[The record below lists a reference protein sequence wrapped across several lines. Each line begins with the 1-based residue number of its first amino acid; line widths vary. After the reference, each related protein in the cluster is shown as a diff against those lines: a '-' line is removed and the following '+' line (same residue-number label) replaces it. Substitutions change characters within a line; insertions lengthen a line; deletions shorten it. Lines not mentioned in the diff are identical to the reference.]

1 VDVEDS
7 QVDGGVFDRGTV
19 GLNWWATRRWKI
31 GVDYGLINLDRFGLT
46 GRHPNGNRRRI
57 RPCRARVHSSA
68 IAWSATVHRRFVW
81 RK

>member
-31 GVDYGLINLDRFGLT
+31 GGESGAS
-46 GRHPNGNRRRI
+46 NRR
-57 RPCRARVHSSA
+57 
-68 IAWSATVHRRFVW
+68 ATPKW
-81 RK
+81 KPS